1 MTDAYLERSTTGAS
15 DESNRWYVLGLLV
28 VVYALNF
35 IDRQIISVLALDL
48 KRDLN
53 LTDADLGFLYGTA
66 FGVFYAVFGIP
77 LGRLAD
83 NWHRVRLITIG
94 LSLWSLMTAL
104 SGLSRTGAQLTMA
117 RIGVGIGEAAASPC
131 AYSLLCDYFPRE
143 KRATVLG
150 LYSSGMYLGTGTSLF
165 LGASIVGWWNNAFPG
180 GWNGIVGWQAAFLGV
195 GIPGLLLAIVV
206 SQVREPVRGRFDG
219 VVTPRAAHPFRGF
232 VAELLTVVPG
242 LTLIGA
248 ARRGAGPLLANI
260 AGAGLIGAASLILS
274 NATGNALQWGAFGV
288 GVYAIFSWV
297 SALRTRDRPTFA
309 LTWGCPAFILLLVG
323 YGLTAMLNYA
333 VVFWSLP
340 YVESTLGASKAVA
353 GLLIGGGGAAGG
365 FLGLTLG
372 GRLADRLRASNPSG
386 RVWVML
392 LACTAPVILLATCF
406 TTTNLTLFYVLYFPL
421 TILSSCS
428 LGAVGATAQDLVL
441 PRMRG
446 AATAMVL
453 LSITMIGLALG
464 PYSVGRLSVWTG
476 NLGTA
481 MLYML
486 AVLPFAIVAFAILY
500 RKLPVAE
507 ASVLSRAR
515 AAGEPA

>member
-1 MTDAYLERSTTGAS
+1 MTDADFERSTTGAS

-83 NWHRVRLITIG
+83 NWHRVRLITVG

-165 LGASIVGWWNNAFPG
+165 LGASIVGWWNNTFPG

-248 ARRGAGPLLANI
+248 ARRGTGPLLANI

-323 YGLTAMLNYA
+323 YGLTALLNYA

-392 LACTAPVILLATCF
+392 LACTAPVILLSICF

-464 PYSVGRLSVWTG
+464 PYTVGRLSVWAG

-486 AVLPFAIVAFAILY
+486 AVLPFAITAFVILY
-500 RKLPVAE
+500 RKLPLAE
-507 ASVLSRAR
+507 ASVLARAR
-515 AAGEPA
+515 ATGEPA